1 MRHLKAGRKLNRN
14 SSHRTALYRNL
25 TLALIRHERIIT
37 TVAKAKAV
45 RPFIEKLITLAR
57 KNDLHSRRLVLARL
71 GPPSKSEVRPEGAE
85 ASKAKPPA
93 ADERQ
98 VIIKLFTEI
107 APRYADRPGGYL
119 RILKRSQRRLGDA
132 GETAFL
138 EFVKPGD
145 RPAKKKKA
153 PAPLAP
159 KPVAPV
165 APAPAPP
172 PSETAKSDQPANPE
186 PAAPEQATSSSTTG
200 EAATGQ
206 STPPENK

>member
-14 SSHRTALYRNL
+14 STHRTALYRNL

-57 KNDLHSRRLVLARL
+57 KNDLHSRRMVLARL
-71 GPPSKSEVRPEGAE
+71 GPPSKSEVRPEDAE
-85 ASKAKPPA
+85 ASKAKPA
-93 ADERQ
+93 DADERQ
-98 VIIKLFTEI
+98 VIMKLFTEI

-119 RILKRSQRRLGDA
+119 RIMKRSQRRLGDA

-153 PAPLAP
+153 PAPAPLAAP
-159 KPVAPV
+159 KPAEP
-165 APAPAPP
+165 APAPAP
-172 PSETAKSDQPANPE
+172 EAQA
-186 PAAPEQATSSSTTG
+186 PAAPAGDAPKAE
-200 EAATGQ
+200 
-206 STPPENK
+206 

>member
-14 SSHRTALYRNL
+14 ASHRRSLYRNL

-57 KNDLHSRRLVLARL
+57 KNDLHARRLVLARL
-71 GPPSKSEVRPEGAE
+71 GPPSKAEVRPEDAE

-93 ADERQ
+93 GDDRQ
-98 VIIKLFTEI
+98 VILKLFNEI
-107 APRYADRPGGYL
+107 APRYKDRPGGYL
-119 RILKRSQRRLGDA
+119 RVLKRTQRRLGDA

-145 RPAKKKKA
+145 RPEKKKKTPA

-159 KPVAPV
+159 KPT
-165 APAPAPP
+165 APAPETPAPAATQAEENKPETPAAEQPQTEENKGQETNP
-172 PSETAKSDQPANPE
+172 PATPPAN
-186 PAAPEQATSSSTTG
+186 
-200 EAATGQ
+200 
-206 STPPENK
+206 

>member
-14 SSHRTALYRNL
+14 ASHRTALYRNL

-159 KPVAPV
+159 KPVAP
-165 APAPAPP
+165 APAPP
-172 PSETAKSDQPANPE
+172 PAESAKSEQPATPE
-186 PAAPEQATSSSTTG
+186 PAAPEQAATSSSATG
-200 EAATGQ
+200 ESTAGQ
-206 STPPENK
+206 TTSPENK